1 MSTTL
6 LSLLLPSLL
15 SLAACSE
22 GSDTSEGWPAESTEA
37 EVSAGEVAPGLPV
50 GDALYQVEVCYPDG
64 RCLGDSRG
72 ARVGG
77 SLCWPSYVAGEPCEL
92 EAPPDASIVVRVA
105 R

>member
-6 LSLLLPSLL
+6 LSLLLPFLL

-22 GSDTSEGWPAESTEA
+22 GSDTSEGWPAESTAA

-64 RCLGDSRG
+64 RCVADSRG
-72 ARVGG
+72 VRVMGV
-77 SLCWPSYVAGEPCEL
+77 LCWPSGSAEACAL
-92 EAPPDASIVVRVA
+92 EAPPDADLVVRVGG